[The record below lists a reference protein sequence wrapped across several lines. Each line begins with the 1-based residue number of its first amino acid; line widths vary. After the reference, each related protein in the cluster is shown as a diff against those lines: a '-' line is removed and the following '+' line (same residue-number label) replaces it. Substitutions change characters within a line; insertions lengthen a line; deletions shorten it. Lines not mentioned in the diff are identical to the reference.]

1 MKSFIYGHIHPCS
14 WIKITL
20 SSKLRLY
27 VHAQA
32 ILACDARSHNH
43 KNHKKEKVDPSHLPS
58 LFLPMMMIV
67 AMVMW
72 CNVAFIIIVVQCK

>member
-1 MKSFIYGHIHPCS
+1 M
-14 WIKITL
+14 KITL
-20 SSKLRLY
+20 SFKLQAQSFKLRLY

-32 ILACDARSHNH
+32 ILACDAHNHNH
-43 KNHKKEKVDPSHLPS
+43 KNHKEEKVDPSHLTS

-72 CNVAFIIIVVQCK
+72 CNVAFVIIVVQCR

>member
-1 MKSFIYGHIHPCS
+1 MWMKIILSF
-14 WIKITL
+14 KL
-20 SSKLRLY
+20 QVQSSKLRLY

-32 ILACDARSHNH
+32 MFTCDDHSHNH
-43 KNHKKEKVDPSHLPS
+43 KNHKEEKVDPSHLPS

-72 CNVAFIIIVVQCK
+72 CNVALVIIAVQCK